1 MRRQQYILL
10 KDMFFLRP
18 CANDYI
24 TNTLFKDM
32 FLLKRNPFL
41 LANLVLML
49 SQDVCCGRGSS
60 RTSMN
65 LSYSSAP
72 LLVTN
77 LKVCT
82 LWPKLTTRVFSFT
95 PFWYLCQK
103 SSLFLFN
110 KLSFLSTSLRWSLL
124 SAWLS
129 GGIPLPTKAMG
140 LSILS
145 GFITLGW
152 ISIWSYS
159 LTTVFVTISSML
171 HEYGAALWPVDWSSK
186 DSFVFFL

>member
-1 MRRQQYILL
+1 MRRPVSNNTSCSRICFSLGSVLMSIQQQYILPE
-10 KDMFFLRP
+10 DVFFLRP

-24 TNTLFKDM
+24 TTSTLFKDR

-95 PFWYLCQK
+95 LFCYLCQK
-103 SSLFLFN
+103 SFLFLFN

-129 GGIPLPTKAMG
+129 GGIPLPTKARG
-140 LSILS
+140 LGILS
-145 GFITLGW
+145 GFITLGP
-152 ISIWSYS
+152 ISI
-159 LTTVFVTISSML
+159 
-171 HEYGAALWPVDWSSK
+171 
-186 DSFVFFL
+186 

>member
-1 MRRQQYILL
+1 
-10 KDMFFLRP
+10 MFFLRP
-18 CANDYI
+18 CADDYI
-24 TNTLFKDM
+24 TTSTLFKDM
-32 FLLKRNPFL
+32 FLLKRNHLFL

-60 RTSMN
+60 RTSTN
-65 LSYSSAP
+65 LSYSSTP

-77 LKVCT
+77 LKVYT
-82 LWPKLTTRVFSFT
+82 VWLKLTTRVFSFI

-103 SSLFLFN
+103 SSMFLFN
-110 KLSFLSTSLRWSLL
+110 KLSFLSTTLWWSLL
-124 SAWLS
+124 SSWLG

-140 LSILS
+140 LGILS
-145 GFITLGW
+145 GFITLGP

-159 LTTVFVTISSML
+159 LTTVFVTTSPML
-171 HEYGAALWPVDWSSK
+171 HEYGAVLGPVDWSSK